1 LAGPSSAGTVTF
13 ASSLLKAVY
22 NPKAFIPHAASLR
35 QAFAHCARFP
45 TAASRRSLGR
55 VSVPVWPFTLSG
67 RLPVVALVGRYPT
80 NKLIGRGPIPDRRP
94 FPTSTMR
101 RRLVSGIRPSFPGL
115 SQSRGQVAHVLLT
128 RSPLGATRCCHQ
140 VVLARLACIKHAA
153 SVHPEPGSNSPSEIV
168 NSQPSPKAPRGC
180 SRRSSAALEPPS
192 LTIRPGRTGGMG
204 DARAYPAPLKA
215 HPLSGCAK
223 EPFRGGK
230 PPTGRGFGT
239 GFSHTV
245 EFSRN
250 VAGMLF
256 GDSPAVPASCH
267 RRSGGTVPRAFQ
279 DRQRL
284 PTCPVSVLLVEH
296 HPPRRHRHTEA
307 PPCAPTFWASGRPP
321 NSRRIESSWRSAT
334 PCLPMPTPL
343 ASFRRGPRS

>member
-1 LAGPSSAGTVTF
+1 
-13 ASSLLKAVY
+13 
-22 NPKAFIPHAASLR
+22 
-35 QAFAHCARFP
+35 
-45 TAASRRSLGR
+45 
-55 VSVPVWPFTLSG
+55 
-67 RLPVVALVGRYPT
+67 
-80 NKLIGRGPIPDRRP
+80 
-94 FPTSTMR
+94 M
-101 RRLVSGIRPSFPGL
+101 
-115 SQSRGQVAHVLLT
+115 LLT
-128 RSPLGATRCCHQ
+128 RSPLGVTRCCHR

-168 NSQPSPKAPRGC
+168 NSLGAEARRGC
-180 SRRSSAALEPPS
+180 SRRSSVALEPPS

-204 DARAYPAPLKA
+204 GAGAYPAPLKA

-223 EPFRGGK
+223 EPFRGAS
-230 PPTGRGFGT
+230 PTGRGFGT

-250 VAGMLF
+250 VAGLLF

-296 HPPRRHRHTEA
+296 RLPRRHLHTEA
-307 PPCAPTFWASGRPP
+307 PPCARPTGRQDGHRTAVGSNPLGARRPP
-321 NSRRIESSWRSAT
+321 VFRCRHRRRRSGEVLGLEEL
-334 PCLPMPTPL
+334 PCLQL
-343 ASFRRGPRS
+343 

>member
-1 LAGPSSAGTVTF
+1 MAGPSSAGTVTF

-22 NPKAFIPHAASLR
+22 NPRAFVPHAASLR

-128 RSPLGATRCCHQ
+128 RSPLGVTRCCHQ

-168 NSQPSPKAPRGC
+168 NSLRSPEARRGC
-180 SRRSSAALEPPS
+180 SRVELGDPGATEFDHPSRTYRGDGRYRGPTLHRSRL
-192 LTIRPGRTGGMG
+192 IRYP
-204 DARAYPAPLKA
+204 DAPRNRSEGASPQ
-215 HPLSGCAK
+215 
-223 EPFRGGK
+223 
-230 PPTGRGFGT
+230 GT
-239 GFSHTV
+239 GFWHW
-245 EFSRN
+245 
-250 VAGMLF
+250 LF
-256 GDSPAVPASCH
+256 THC
-267 RRSGGTVPRAFQ
+267 
-279 DRQRL
+279 
-284 PTCPVSVLLVEH
+284 
-296 HPPRRHRHTEA
+296 
-307 PPCAPTFWASGRPP
+307 
-321 NSRRIESSWRSAT
+321 
-334 PCLPMPTPL
+334 
-343 ASFRRGPRS
+343 

>member
-22 NPKAFIPHAASLR
+22 NPKAFVPHAASLR

-168 NSQPSPKAPRGC
+168 NALQSPEARRGC
-180 SRRSSAALEPPS
+180 SRRSSVTLEPPS

-204 DARAYPAPLKA
+204 D
-215 HPLSGCAK
+215 
-223 EPFRGGK
+223 
-230 PPTGRGFGT
+230 TGDQPCTAQGSSVIRM
-239 GFSHTV
+239 
-245 EFSRN
+245 RQ
-250 VAGMLF
+250 
-256 GDSPAVPASCH
+256 
-267 RRSGGTVPRAFQ
+267 GTVPRRA
-279 DRQRL
+279 
-284 PTCPVSVLLVEH
+284 S
-296 HPPRRHRHTEA
+296 PPRDGVLALAFHTLLSFQGTSPGCSSA
-307 PPCAPTFWASGRPP
+307 THLRFPRPVTAGAAGRYHGPLKIVKDFPPA
-321 NSRRIESSWRSAT
+321 RSAY
-334 PCLPMPTPL
+334 
-343 ASFRRGPRS
+343 S